1 MFRPAIYKIKNY
13 KPVDSSS
20 TLSKEKIPKRV
31 VSMIGC
37 YRNVAK
43 KLNRIEVSG
52 MLERV
57 ETIETGELFYQV
69 VVGTGKSDGEYIWP
83 L

>member
-1 MFRPAIYKIKNY
+1 MFRPAIYKTEDY
-13 KPVDSSS
+13 KPANSVS
-20 TLSKEKIPKRV
+20 TLPKDKIPKLV

-43 KLNRIEVSG
+43 KGNQIEVSG
-52 MLERV
+52 MLEHV
-57 ETIETGELFYQV
+57 EKIETGEIFNQV
-69 VVGTGKSDGEYIWP
+69 VVGTGIREEEYIWP